1 VHEWNGLVDIACASG
16 PRRHNSENPDLA
28 VSLLGEGPA
37 SKNKWYPGSEV
48 EYHKKK

>member
-1 VHEWNGLVDIACASG
+1 VHEWNGLVDIACTSG

-28 VSLLGEGPA
+28 VSLLGEA
-37 SKNKWYPGSEV
+37 AYKIKWYPGSEV